1 MNNLEILL
9 DVKELGR
16 YQRKVMTPLDEAF
29 DADAIDGDGDGL
41 VQDRTPFERPAI
53 ITAITETAQ
62 RISQGIRDAGRLN
75 QKRSHTTHRE
85 RLRGKSHSEIAETL
99 VPNDY
104 ASLASSLTEMAI
116 QELGVDA
123 SPAAIQTW
131 IQGKVFDLTGDATG
145 DVFDFTPK
153 HIRKLRKTVEKH
165 LDELPMFR
173 RLVDE
178 YGMPP
183 FFILKKGDFSGIT
196 SHGFGIG
203 VTTGGMGWTDGR
215 GNRIPILRSISLK
228 LGYFDKSGGSNKTK
242 RWLTDTGVRGT
253 VLHEYGHYLAG
264 VLYDDIVSNKY
275 GKWEGSPDVVD
286 FARYINMDSFSISTQ
301 NRFPNVDGKVGKS
314 IPDVFSAMFHKPE
327 WDEAWSKGDLPDEL
341 PHVLSFYSE
350 TNPSEQFAEGI
361 AALLSTDPKQH
372 KLVSPGFEDMVKQLV
387 GLETDVPFH
396 SQGSKYSVDALDLP
410 QVTQAL
416 GSRGRDFTTP
426 SGNKEL
432 WNPITKDMD
441 ISELAERVHPSSA
454 EELVS
459 MMAEENHR
467 ITPVSSIEDHKALV
481 GQVLME
487 LFEVKSIKELDSIM
501 DLSKREERVQA
512 MEQLLADNPSIALLH
527 NQYGAPPLI
536 HLTPE
541 AYNDVAQSLKGDF
554 AGIHVKDQRLNIG
567 TVLLSPDT
575 TDLLDNYNT
584 PPPLGGES
592 FQELLNNRPL
602 GQRLVLSYAKWRG
615 KYPKSVTYM
624 TVGSNVEQLYT
635 HEYGHYL
642 HEQMLSSLPME
653 GNRERRA
660 LLRAYLSETW
670 EEFFAAVDRPDWA
683 EAYTN
688 RRKKDLPDDYP
699 FVDSAYAFT
708 NPLEMFAESFTAA
721 AASDSA
727 IRGAVSPEMNRQMA
741 MMLGLDPEQ
750 AIYEQLLANDDV
762 VNISLGASRP
772 LGSRSSQKK
781 KEEREFW
788 EKLYPDRTAA
798 EWKAI
803 EEQIQRKKDSTYLGR
818 PLGSAP
824 SLTASEAIRPLDEV
838 AKIEERDL
846 ITTDD
851 PTLRPGVR
859 KLDTKAWDGK
869 DIYQT
874 ADAGD
879 ALALIANGHYVEM
892 THEEGLWLALAD
904 IGKRWK
910 EIQKTSGKEIQT
922 LNACLFMT
930 VDANGK
936 SNNLFCRGHHDIAR
950 LSMPQVGGFMTK
962 ESQVLLQAWRAGL
975 TENRGGAHDAFI
987 GGNKAVAAMTELGK
1001 GIVEATI
1008 TEDEWKK
1015 LQKKWLKKI
1024 ETPEERELFLA
1035 NTYMPLVEADS
1046 TPEFIRFLKQ
1056 KGIDTGDVERVD
1068 VFDDVNST
1076 QNELVL
1082 DKISGIGGVM
1092 LSKYREFQTKREQIL
1107 SDVSLS
1113 QAEKDTAIAAALKDF
1128 ESIPQMLPIIISKD
1142 GYIFDGHHR
1151 AFGRRIFESQLNEE
1165 ELKEVKAMGFQIRRS
1180 EASISE
1186 LLGIGKAYQDHM
1198 GVAAAA
1204 GGPIKVDLYVDHTE
1218 DIGDISNEEWIQHQ
1232 KEIFDGLDDIIEGYH
1247 PADYWKPTGVE
1258 ELVRDEEGKLVPVV
1272 RTADSPAIQTGTQS
1286 NEPIR
1291 EMYRGEARKIFEEG
1305 DRQGAMALGSQS
1317 EQPSEPSSWM
1327 MSIMGSGPNGPLV
1340 DVKPPKPDTRTSE
1353 FNKKLPRWVS
1363 TLLSLHPFIDPEV
1376 LQSVRD
1382 RTPKQVLHPSSP
1394 QVMKMTGKE
1403 RRLHSNN
1410 LKKILDTIE
1419 LPDDVMK
1426 NLSYFGKN
1434 NTNARDNA
1442 ANVYLHS
1449 LDVNLNDPKAVEKAL
1464 NSGFADWISG
1474 KNYSEIETLSEIAPK
1489 EWNKYIDGTPSLSQV
1504 EAGEAVTALRDYTR
1518 NLKKPLTDN
1527 ESKKLNQIIETP
1539 VFRDAL
1545 GVDDDEDSVS
1555 VIRSFLWDDAEKAE
1569 QGPLGSMSEA
1579 KTVVDYNEARK
1590 AGRSKI
1596 FRKKYKSRAE
1606 MYDGASTEQQARLS
1620 VPRTAEEHHTM
1631 MMDATVDRL
1640 NLQLKLKNAGI
1651 SDEPVDVRRFID
1663 MSDPLNPRARI
1674 DAVKPLVDHVI
1685 KTAKE
1690 YEPDFSPEAI
1700 KQAEA
1705 MVAQTLNASPALRH
1719 FASEYGL
1726 PPVVI
1731 GSQNALDRQ
1740 MIVYALKISK
1750 PNQEMNTILDKYQ
1763 GIRQM
1768 MDEARIQEIL
1778 DDPVAMGKI
1787 RKAYDNGTNPI
1798 AGAYINAANMLV
1810 IYPGSSSHKAF
1821 LDGKPI
1827 DPAYVPKPG
1836 DHTVLDNSIEAT
1848 LLHEY
1853 GHYFDQRVGML
1864 LSEGGL
1870 DPESDMAKAYTR
1882 LHHSDT
1888 LDALTSKRGN
1898 PLFVSRDNPVI
1909 ETTYGQTNTQEMV
1922 AEAMSAVFSNNP
1934 HAMEMLNKPLLDDV
1948 HTLLG
1953 VKSRTRSGVTERDL
1967 PWLKDAKD
1975 MRSELIGDGTPSTW
1989 MQSVMGSGP
1998 LGSRPARN
2006 ARPPR
2011 PTLKELKRR
2020 KRYKKLPDETVK
2032 LSGKDYT
2039 FSHES
2044 IASDTFVVKH
2054 NGTTVGI
2061 LNVGEGLAGEPRVS
2075 SLTVHGNHKTSGLEQ
2090 GLVEF
2095 AHGYYPS
2102 LRNSKRTSEAFAARQ
2117 FPDAFEDLPDDHSII
2132 ELPDGTPGSPEY
2144 VTSLSEQLKRAK
2156 RDKTVAVF
2164 EYNNELR
2171 RVTVDDV
2178 YEQNG
2183 QTYMKGFDSTRNDGR
2198 TFRVDRIFRPKTT
2211 NVVTEDGTKT
2221 AVAKKPKAPRKPVAP
2236 YTGKAEELFKGAT
2249 SYREVHDRL
2258 TTGELYFYDFET
2270 TGIVNHPNG
2279 EMKSPG
2285 APVQIGVIRVV
2296 DGKVTDRHDVY
2307 MNPGVPLSQW
2317 SKDNLKR
2324 TDPDGTQHPLTDEW
2338 LATQPSIADQLKG
2351 ALDFVGGEGKT
2362 FGGQYQIF
2370 DQDVMRENL
2379 SPEEFA
2385 RWQRIATGFI
2395 DSKGVVDQL
2404 FPRFDKDAP
2413 QDNRLGTMTKH
2424 FGVPLSNWHD
2434 ASADAEASWAVIEA
2448 AVRQAAE
2455 REERGEPLQQGLR
2468 DITATRA
2475 AHSDLMKKYD
2485 NQLTEFRQSVEQI
2498 KKETEQA
2505 SKALGSRSSDEKIT
2519 TGTSKLK
2526 YVGKNTGSNEFFNEN
2541 TRVVQF
2547 GTGKNTRNYLLYND
2561 RDTIYAF
2568 DYDKSGPL
2576 DGWDPKKMP
2585 KAWYVG
2591 QMSTWNNPESVRNGE
2606 PKHEI
2611 FNIDVKKSHQR
2622 RGLATAMMTFYQEA
2636 FPERKLQ
2643 HSDVLSEEGKAFRA
2657 ATEAADIEDAAAIPK
2672 LPNEPYKRPKRRPPA
2687 SQRAA
2692 RRVFDGAP
2700 LSYGG
2705 GGQ

>member
-29 DADAIDGDGDGL
+29 DPDAIDGDGDGL

-62 RISQGIRDAGRLN
+62 RISQGIRDASRVN
-75 QKRSHTTHRE
+75 QKRSHTVHRE
-85 RLRGKSHSEIAETL
+85 RLRGKSHSEIAEAL

-116 QELGVDA
+116 QDLGVDA

-153 HIRKLRKTVEKH
+153 HIRKLRKTIEKH

-173 RLVDE
+173 RLVDD

-183 FFILKKGDFSGIT
+183 FFILKKGNFSGIT

-203 VTTGGMGWTDGR
+203 VTTGGMGWMDGR
-215 GNRIPILRSISLK
+215 GNRIPLIRSVSLK

-242 RWLTDTGVRGT
+242 RWLTDTGIRGT
-253 VLHEYGHYLAG
+253 VLHEYGHHLAG
-264 VLYDDIVSNKY
+264 LLYDDIVTSKY
-275 GKWEGSPDVVD
+275 GQWKGSPDVVD
-286 FARYINMDSFSISTQ
+286 FARYINMDSFSISNE
-301 NRFPNVDGKVGKS
+301 NRFPNVDGKAGKS
-314 IPDVFSAMFHKPE
+314 IPDVFSAMFQKPE

-372 KLVSPGFEDMVKQLV
+372 KLVSPGFESMVKQLLE
-387 GLETDVPFH
+387 LETDVPFH
-396 SQGSKYSVDALDLP
+396 SQGSKYNTDVFDLDGDRM
-410 QVTQAL
+410 VL
-416 GSRGRDFTTP
+416 GSRGTDFTTP
-426 SGNKEL
+426 SGNREL
-432 WNPITKDMD
+432 WHPITKDMD
-441 ISELAERVHPSSA
+441 VREMAERIHPSNS
-454 EELVS
+454 EELIS
-459 MMAEENHR
+459 IMAEENHR
-467 ITPVSSIEDHKALV
+467 ITPTSSIEDHEALV

-487 LFEVKSIKELDSIM
+487 LFDVKSIKELDSMM
-501 DLSKREERVQA
+501 DLSQREEKVEA
-512 MEQLLADNPSIALLH
+512 VEQLLLDNPSMMLLH

-541 AYNDVAQSLKGDF
+541 AYDDAAKVMKGGF
-554 AGIHVKDQRLNIG
+554 AGIHVKDPRLNIG
-567 TVLLSPDT
+567 TIFLSPDT
-575 TDLLDNYNT
+575 TNLLENYNT
-584 PPPLGGES
+584 PPLLEGES
-592 FQELLNNRPL
+592 FQELLDNRPL

-624 TVGSNVEQLYT
+624 TVGSNIEQLYA

-642 HEQMLSSLPME
+642 HEQMASSLPME

-683 EAYTN
+683 EAYTD

-699 FVDSAYAFT
+699 FVDSAYGFT

-721 AASDSA
+721 TASDPA

-750 AIYEQLLANDDV
+750 AIYEQLVANDEV
-762 VNISLGASRP
+762 VSVSLGISRP
-772 LGSRSSQKK
+772 LGSQSG
-781 KEEREFW
+781 E
-788 EKLYPDRTAA
+788 
-798 EWKAI
+798 
-803 EEQIQRKKDSTYLGR
+803 
-818 PLGSAP
+818 
-824 SLTASEAIRPLDEV
+824 
-838 AKIEERDL
+838 
-846 ITTDD
+846 
-851 PTLRPGVR
+851 
-859 KLDTKAWDGK
+859 TK
-869 DIYQT
+869 
-874 ADAGD
+874 
-879 ALALIANGHYVEM
+879 
-892 THEEGLWLALAD
+892 
-904 IGKRWK
+904 
-910 EIQKTSGKEIQT
+910 
-922 LNACLFMT
+922 
-930 VDANGK
+930 
-936 SNNLFCRGHHDIAR
+936 
-950 LSMPQVGGFMTK
+950 
-962 ESQVLLQAWRAGL
+962 
-975 TENRGGAHDAFI
+975 
-987 GGNKAVAAMTELGK
+987 
-1001 GIVEATI
+1001 
-1008 TEDEWKK
+1008 
-1015 LQKKWLKKI
+1015 
-1024 ETPEERELFLA
+1024 
-1035 NTYMPLVEADS
+1035 
-1046 TPEFIRFLKQ
+1046 
-1056 KGIDTGDVERVD
+1056 
-1068 VFDDVNST
+1068 
-1076 QNELVL
+1076 
-1082 DKISGIGGVM
+1082 
-1092 LSKYREFQTKREQIL
+1092 
-1107 SDVSLS
+1107 
-1113 QAEKDTAIAAALKDF
+1113 
-1128 ESIPQMLPIIISKD
+1128 
-1142 GYIFDGHHR
+1142 
-1151 AFGRRIFESQLNEE
+1151 
-1165 ELKEVKAMGFQIRRS
+1165 
-1180 EASISE
+1180 
-1186 LLGIGKAYQDHM
+1186 
-1198 GVAAAA
+1198 
-1204 GGPIKVDLYVDHTE
+1204 
-1218 DIGDISNEEWIQHQ
+1218 
-1232 KEIFDGLDDIIEGYH
+1232 
-1247 PADYWKPTGVE
+1247 
-1258 ELVRDEEGKLVPVV
+1258 PV
-1272 RTADSPAIQTGTQS
+1272 I
-1286 NEPIR
+1286 
-1291 EMYRGEARKIFEEG
+1291 
-1305 DRQGAMALGSQS
+1305 
-1317 EQPSEPSSWM
+1317 
-1327 MSIMGSGPNGPLV
+1327 
-1340 DVKPPKPDTRTSE
+1340 
-1353 FNKKLPRWVS
+1353 
-1363 TLLSLHPFIDPEV
+1363 
-1376 LQSVRD
+1376 
-1382 RTPKQVLHPSSP
+1382 
-1394 QVMKMTGKE
+1394 
-1403 RRLHSNN
+1403 
-1410 LKKILDTIE
+1410 
-1419 LPDDVMK
+1419 
-1426 NLSYFGKN
+1426 
-1434 NTNARDNA
+1434 
-1442 ANVYLHS
+1442 
-1449 LDVNLNDPKAVEKAL
+1449 
-1464 NSGFADWISG
+1464 
-1474 KNYSEIETLSEIAPK
+1474 
-1489 EWNKYIDGTPSLSQV
+1489 
-1504 EAGEAVTALRDYTR
+1504 
-1518 NLKKPLTDN
+1518 
-1527 ESKKLNQIIETP
+1527 
-1539 VFRDAL
+1539 
-1545 GVDDDEDSVS
+1545 
-1555 VIRSFLWDDAEKAE
+1555 
-1569 QGPLGSMSEA
+1569 
-1579 KTVVDYNEARK
+1579 DYNEARK

-1606 MYDGASTEQQARLS
+1606 MYDGASTEQQVRLS
-1620 VPRTAEEHHTM
+1620 VPRTPEEHHTM

-1674 DAVKPLVDHVI
+1674 DAVQPLVEHVS

-1690 YEPDFSPEAI
+1690 YEPDFSPEAV

-1705 MVAQTLNASPALRH
+1705 MVTQTLNSSPSLRH

-1750 PNQEMNTILDKYQ
+1750 PNQEMNSILDQYQ

-1768 MDEARIQEIL
+1768 MEEARIQEIL
-1778 DDPVAMGKI
+1778 DDPAAMDKI

-1898 PLFVSRDNPVI
+1898 PLFVSKDNPVI

-1922 AEAMSAVFSNNP
+1922 AEAMSAVFSHNP

-1953 VKSRTRSGVTERDL
+1953 IKSSERNGVTERDL
-1967 PWLKDAKD
+1967 PWLTDVKDK
-1975 MRSELIGDGTPSTW
+1975 RSELASLT
-1989 MQSVMGSGP
+1989 SGP
-1998 LGSRPARN
+1998 LGSRPTREM
-2006 ARPPR
+2006 RPPR
-2011 PTLKELKRR
+2011 PTLKKLKKD
-2020 KRYKKLPDETVK
+2020 KRYKKLSDETVK

-2102 LRNSKRTSEAFAARQ
+2102 LRSSKRTSEAFAARQ
-2117 FPDAFEDLPDDHSII
+2117 FPDAFEDLPDGHLII
-2132 ELPDGTPGSPEY
+2132 ELPDGVPGSPEY
-2144 VTSLSEQLKRAK
+2144 VTSLSEQMKRAK

-2164 EYNNELR
+2164 EYNNEIR

-2221 AVAKKPKAPRKPVAP
+2221 AVAKKPKTPRKPVAP

-2258 TTGELYFYDFET
+2258 TTGELYFFDFET
-2270 TGIVNHPNG
+2270 TGIVSHPNG

-2285 APVQIGVIRVV
+2285 EPVQLGISKVV
-2296 DGKVTDRHDVY
+2296 DGKVVDRYNVH
-2307 MNPGVPLSQW
+2307 MNPGTPLSQW

-2324 TDPDGTQHPLTDEW
+2324 TDPDGTQHLLTDEW
-2338 LATQPSIADQLKG
+2338 LATQPPIADQIK
-2351 ALDFVGGEGKT
+2351 AAFDFVGGEGKT

-2370 DQDVMRENL
+2370 DQDVMKESL

-2385 RWQRIATGFI
+2385 RWERIAIGFI
-2395 DSKGVVDQL
+2395 DSKGVVDHL
-2404 FPRFDKDAP
+2404 FPRYDKDAP

-2424 FGVPLSNWHD
+2424 FGVPLNNWHD

-2448 AVRQAAE
+2448 AVRRAAE

-2468 DITATRA
+2468 DITNTRA

-2505 SKALGSRSSDEKIT
+2505 SKALGSRSPKEKIT

-2547 GTGKNTRNYLLYND
+2547 GTSKNTRNYLLYND

-2585 KAWYVG
+2585 KALYVG

-2657 ATEAADIEDAAAIPK
+2657 ATEAADIEDAAASA
-2672 LPNEPYKRPKRRPPA
+2672 LGNNGTVN
-2687 SQRAA
+2687 AA
-2692 RRVFDGAP
+2692 RIA
-2700 LSYGG
+2700 
-2705 GGQ
+2705 GQEEVAKAGKEAAQSLASAGSQ